1 MTTDTEHARR
11 TAEQAARTSYGRL
24 LAILVAHTRDIAG
37 AQDALGEA
45 FVAALTMWPTRGV
58 PHNPDAWLLTAARNR
73 AKNAWRHLHVK
84 DAAVPTLLARLDD
97 EQRDSHEHDTRVRD
111 ARLKL
116 LFVCA
121 HPAID
126 EAARTPLMLQ
136 TVLGLDAAQIASAF
150 LTSPA
155 TMSQRLVRAKARI
168 KDAGVRMELPDDTQ
182 LAQRLED
189 VLAAIYVAY
198 GVAFDVVADG
208 ADGGLVELK
217 DEAIFLARLLVELM
231 PQESEPRGLLAL
243 MLYAEARRPARRDRD
258 GCFVPLAK
266 QDPSQWHRAFIV
278 EAEALLMSG
287 SARARGFGGFLCEA
301 AIQSVHVQRAVTG
314 QAQHGALR
322 LLYDVLVAHVPSLGA
337 QLGRAAALLDAGDL
351 DGASAALADIPLD
364 RVERYQPYWVTRA
377 RLDEARGDVDGR
389 RRALV
394 RAIGLTEDAAVRAF
408 LQSQLA

>member
-1 MTTDTEHARR
+1 MTAPGASSEQARR

-45 FVAALTMWPTRGV
+45 FVAALTTWPARGV
-58 PHNPDAWLLTAARNR
+58 PHNPDAWLLTTARNR
-73 AKNAWRHLHVK
+73 SKNIWRHQQVT
-84 DAAVPTLLARLDD
+84 DAAVPELLRRTDELHDD
-97 EQRDSHEHDTRVRD
+97 EQPLRDE
-111 ARLKL
+111 RLKL

-136 TVLGLDAAQIASAF
+136 TVLGLDAARIASAF

-168 KDAGVRMELPDDTQ
+168 NDAGLRIELPDDAH
-182 LAQRLED
+182 LAERLED

-208 ADGGLVELK
+208 ADAGLVELK
-217 DEAIFLARLLVELM
+217 DEAIFLARLLVELL
-231 PQESEPRGLLAL
+231 PGESEPRGLLAL
-243 MLYAEARRPARRDRD
+243 MLYAEARRPARRDSEGR
-258 GCFVPLAK
+258 FVPLAN
-266 QDPSQWHRAFIV
+266 QDPTLWHTPFVV
-278 EAEALLMSG
+278 EAEALLAEG
-287 SARARGFGGFLCEA
+287 SARARGFGRFLCEA

-314 QAQHGALR
+314 VAQHEALC

-337 QLGRAAALLDAGDL
+337 RLGRAAARLAAGDV
-351 DGASAALADIPLD
+351 DGAAAAIADIAID
-364 RVERYQPYWVTRA
+364 RVERHQPYWVTQA
-377 RLDEARGDVDGR
+377 QIHEARGDVDAHR
-389 RRALV
+389 SALL
-394 RAIGLTEDAAVRAF
+394 RAIGLTEDPAVRAF
-408 LQSQLA
+408 LQSQLR